1 MNRNAEGGA
10 EAGFTP
16 TEATGGPRD
25 RGVGRN
31 AEGGAK
37 AGFTPAEAPGV
48 WGAGLFT
55 APHLNYQYSLT
66 ANCISRTSPRVDVMR
81 PNVAVFATLAPGS
94 A

>member
-1 MNRNAEGGA
+1 MSNPDV
-10 EAGFTP
+10 AGS
-16 TEATGGPRD
+16 E
-25 RGVGRN
+25 
-31 AEGGAK
+31 AK
-37 AGFTPAEAPGV
+37 AGFLKGPPRGPFSAKSLRSFVTPAEAPGV